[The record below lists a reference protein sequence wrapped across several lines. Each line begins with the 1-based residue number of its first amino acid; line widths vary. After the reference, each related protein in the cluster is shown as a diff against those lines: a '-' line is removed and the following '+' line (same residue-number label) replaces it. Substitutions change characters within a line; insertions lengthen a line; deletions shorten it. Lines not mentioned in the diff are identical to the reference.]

1 MSQLSCQKFG
11 NWLRKGDD
19 AKIKVFFLFLFF
31 SVLPIGNTELKT
43 SALLSADQ
51 TNKTEENVLLYNSL
65 EGKSFKLSEDFKPYV
80 TNSFYFNPNNRD
92 HFQLNG
98 NYEDLKSHSFKVLET
113 GVVTAADTNKRRPI
127 FSEYRY
133 YQEEIDGELYKRD
146 RTYSTKVLTDNGFVF
161 YLSGNTKIESLLSI
175 IVNADDSKIDNKD
188 IFWLFGDKPFEKLIL
203 AANVE
208 FDKFMKTYN
217 ISTPFY
223 NNILIRGSV
232 DAKTIQVVSIQ
243 LYADLVFTKK
253 WGNIDNA
260 VDTEGNSHKV
270 TKISTDIDVDVSPIT
285 GSILTETIGI
295 SLDQTFLEK
304 HRNGF
309 EIKVY
314 GSQEQV
320 ITVPGQLI
328 ESFLLGINDVV
339 NQSKK

>member
-19 AKIKVFFLFLFF
+19 AKIKVFFLLLFF
-31 SVLPIGNTELKT
+31 SVLPIGNTVLKT

-51 TNKTEENVLLYNSL
+51 TNKTEENVHLYNSL
-65 EGKSFKLSEDFKPYV
+65 DGKSFKLSEDFKPYV
-80 TNSFYFNPNNRD
+80 TNSFYFDPNNRD
-92 HFQLNG
+92 YFQLNG

-113 GVVTAADTNKRRPI
+113 GVVTVADTNKRRPI

-133 YQEEIDGELYKRD
+133 YQEEIGEELYKRD
-146 RTYSTKVLTDNGFVF
+146 KTYSTKVLTDNGSVF
-161 YLSGNTKIESLLSI
+161 YLSGATRFESLLSI
-175 IVNADDSKIDNKD
+175 IVNNDGLKIDNKD
-188 IFWLFGDKPFEKLIL
+188 IFLLLGEKPFEKLIL
-203 AANVE
+203 VANVE
-208 FDKFMKTYN
+208 FDKFMKIYN

-223 NNILIRGSV
+223 NNLLIRGSV
-232 DAKTIQVVSIQ
+232 DTKSKQVINIQ
-243 LYADLVFTKK
+243 LYADIVFTKK
-253 WGNIDNA
+253 WGNIYA
-260 VDTEGNSHKV
+260 AIDTDGNSHKV

-295 SLDQTFLEK
+295 LLNQTFLEK

-328 ESFLLGINDVV
+328 ESFLHGFDDVV